1 MADNKATALKDT
13 DYSLKLILQGDIT
26 RESKIIDISEPV
38 KEALTVDDVLPS
50 DSYADKGIARRLV
63 GLWEESMNPNWME
76 TAPMFTYTDDR
87 YLLQDINRI
96 IDAAIVNSKQ
106 AESVKALIAETF
118 RNREDQRM
126 VKIDHTLGEHYGFV
140 TFPDQK
146 K

>member
-1 MADNKATALKDT
+1 MADNKATALKDVN
-13 DYSLKLILQGDIT
+13 YSLKLILQGDIT

-38 KEALTVDDVLPS
+38 KEALMLEDVLPE
-50 DSYADKGIARRLV
+50 DSYMDRGIAKRLV
-63 GLWEESMNPNWME
+63 GLWEESSNPNWME

-96 IDAAIVNSKQ
+96 IDAAIVNTKQ
-106 AESVKALIAETF
+106 AESVKDLIAETF
-118 RNREDQRM
+118 KKRNDQRM
-126 VKIDHTLGEHYGFV
+126 AKIDYTLGEHYGFI

>member
-1 MADNKATALKDT
+1 MADNKATALKET

-38 KEALTVDDVLPS
+38 KEALMVEDLFPEDL
-50 DSYADKGIARRLV
+50 YAENGIAKRLI
-63 GLWEESMNPNWME
+63 GLWEDGHNWME

-96 IDAAIVNSKQ
+96 IDAAIVNTKQ
-106 AESVKALIAETF
+106 AESVKDLIAEVF
-118 RNREDQRM
+118 KKRDDQRM
-126 VKIDHTLGEHYGFV
+126 AKIDYTLGEHYGFI
-140 TFPDQK
+140 TFPNQK

>member
-1 MADNKATALKDT
+1 MADNKATALKNT

-38 KEALTVDDVLPS
+38 REALTVEDLFPEDL
-50 DSYADKGIARRLV
+50 YAENGIAKRLI
-63 GLWEESMNPNWME
+63 GLWEESSNWTE

-96 IDAAIVNSKQ
+96 IDAAIVNTKQ

-118 RNREDQRM
+118 KKRDDQRM
-126 VKIDHTLGEHYGFV
+126 AKIDYTLGEHYGFV

>member
-1 MADNKATALKDT
+1 MADNKATALKYA

-38 KEALTVDDVLPS
+38 KEALTVEDVAPE
-50 DSYADKGIARRLV
+50 DSYLERGIAKRLV
-63 GLWEESMNPNWME
+63 GLWEQGPNNWLE

-96 IDAAIVNSKQ
+96 IDAAIVNTKQ

-118 RNREDQRM
+118 KKRDDQRM
-126 VKIDHTLGEHYGFV
+126 AKIDYTLGEHYGFI

>member
-38 KEALTVDDVLPS
+38 KEALMVEDLFPEDL
-50 DSYADKGIARRLV
+50 YADNGIAKRLV
-63 GLWEESMNPNWME
+63 GLWEESPQWNE

-96 IDAAIVNSKQ
+96 IDAAIVNTKQ
-106 AESVKALIAETF
+106 AESVKDLIAEVF
-118 RNREDQRM
+118 KKRDDQRM
-126 VKIDHTLGEHYGFV
+126 AKIDYTIGEHYGFI